1 MYRYILTND
10 DITIFSKDGKQHV
23 FTKQSVNYKALRNA
37 VINKDEQAI
46 TDNLTESSSIKK
58 WASGAFTFDDAT
70 QKFSWSGSQLPID
83 INARI
88 IAMAQN
94 QEDPTCLL
102 NFYEKLQKNVSH
114 RSVTQL
120 YGFLAHQGIP
130 ITPEGNILA
139 YKGVNADYTDKYSGK
154 FNNFPGNVHEM
165 PRNQISDD
173 PNHACHAGFHVGSE
187 SYAKTFGNRVVIC
200 SVDPADVV
208 CVPYDQSSQK
218 MRVCKYKVI
227 GNHGD
232 VTLPSTTIK
241 SVDIPVTQ
249 DICQNKEA
257 PAPQATESAVYT
269 LDDLLERSVD
279 ELRKIAFHDFK
290 IIGVS
295 RMSGGKLAL
304 VERILNVMYNR

>member
-23 FTKQSVNYKALRNA
+23 FTEQSVNYRALRNA

-70 QKFSWSGSQLPID
+70 QKFSWSGSQLPVD

-88 IAMAQN
+88 MTMAKN

-120 YGFLAHQGIP
+120 YGFLAQQGIP

-173 PNHACHAGFHVGSE
+173 PNHVCHAGFHVGSE
-187 SYAKTFGNRVVIC
+187 NYAKTFGDRVVIC

-218 MRVCKYKVI
+218 MRVCKYKVV
-227 GNHGD
+227 GHYGD
-232 VTLPSTTIK
+232 ATLPSTTIK
-241 SVDIPVTQ
+241 SDDVPLTQ
-249 DICQNKEA
+249 DICQNKA
-257 PAPQATESAVYT
+257 VPAAQPVENTVYT
-269 LDDLLERSVD
+269 LDDLWERSVD
-279 ELRKIAFHDFK
+279 ELRKIAFRDFK

-295 RMSGGKLAL
+295 RMPGGKLAL
-304 VERILNVMYNR
+304 IERILNVMYNR